1 MILTIFIAITATIL
15 FLLAAGAF
23 FFHQKIKK
31 ESELLFTSETTS
43 ELIDLNDLEP
53 LPRLLKNYLSRV
65 GVLGK
70 PLKCSAVYKQE
81 GTIKT
86 DPKKDWLS
94 FKATQYVSS
103 TNSGFIWSAKAFP
116 IYIRDRYMEGRGE
129 ILVNFLGL
137 RKLVSVST
145 PETNQSALGR
155 YFGELI
161 WFPIGF
167 LDCDIQWEAVD
178 KTTIKGVMTKG
189 SISVDG
195 YFYFTDDGLI
205 YAFRCKRYRD
215 ETLED
220 FIGEAEE
227 YELMDGLLIPRGIKA
242 TWDLKKNPLEYFNAT
257 INHYELKK

>member
-1 MILTIFIAITATIL
+1 MILTILIAITATTL

-23 FFHQKIKK
+23 LFHQKIKK
-31 ESELLFTSETTS
+31 ESELLLTSETTS
-43 ELIDLNDLEP
+43 ELIALKDLEP
-53 LPRLLKNYLSRV
+53 LPQLLKNYLSRV

-70 PLKCSAVYKQE
+70 PLNCSAVYKQG

-86 DPKKDWLS
+86 EPKKDWLS

-167 LDCDIQWEAVD
+167 LDRDIQWEAID
-178 KTTIKGVMTKG
+178 ETTIKGVMTKG

-205 YAFRCKRYRD
+205 NAFRCKRYRD
-215 ETLED
+215 DTLED
-220 FIGEAEE
+220 FIGEAED
-227 YELMDGLLIPRGIKA
+227 YELMDGLLLPRVMTAI
-242 TWDLKKNPLEYFNAT
+242 WDLDQGSLEYFRAT
-257 INHYELKK
+257 ISQYQLIK